1 MLKLLHVLKFNNFKG
16 LLKKSLC
23 ILKLYKLEFN
33 DTILNLDR
41 HTLKECSHFFF
52 DFKCLF
58 KKKKKLKYFPRKL
71 NSN

>member
-1 MLKLLHVLKFNNFKG
+1 MLKFNNFKG

-41 HTLKECSHFFF
+41 HTLNSVNFL
-52 DFKCLF
+52 LF
-58 KKKKKLKYFPRKL
+58 RLEVQMKRKDKLKDLKNL
-71 NSN
+71 SMH